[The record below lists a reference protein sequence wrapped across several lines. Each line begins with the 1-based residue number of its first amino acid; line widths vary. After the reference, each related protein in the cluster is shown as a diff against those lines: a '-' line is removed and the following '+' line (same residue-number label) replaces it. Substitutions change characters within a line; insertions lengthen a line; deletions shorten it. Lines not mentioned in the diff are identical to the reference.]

1 VSALLASASQEL
13 LILLIGLP
21 LLSFVLISF
30 LGRHQIK
37 QICRTAIL
45 FHLTGALIAILLFFT
60 NWNTKTI
67 YLQYPWFGNDAFQFN
82 ISFLFDKLSV
92 LLVLIVML
100 IASMV
105 NIYSAAYMKNEEG
118 QKRYYAML
126 SLFTFSMLLIVLSGN
141 LLFLF
146 IGWELVGFAS
156 YMLIGFW
163 REKPAAAKA
172 ATKAFIMNR
181 IGDAGFLIALLIA
194 WSQAGTFELTALQN
208 FSFEPIWQ
216 TAIGLCIF
224 AGVMGKSAQFP
235 LLTWLPDAME
245 GPTPVSALIHAAT
258 MVAAGIFLLARLFFL
273 LDVQVLQFITII
285 GAATSLM
292 AALAAWQQSDI
303 KKILAYST
311 ISQLGLMVIAIGLGS
326 YAIAILHLFT
336 HAFFKAALFLTAG
349 NIIHANTHA
358 AEKLSQDIDP
368 QDINSMGAL
377 RKQLPLSFIA
387 FVLSAASLAGIPL
400 FSGFISK
407 EAIFSLALY
416 RENYVLLVILFII
429 SWLTALYSGKLV
441 IKVFFG
447 ENQIEKS
454 NPGFL
459 HDVKEPG
466 KLMQVPALLLALASV
481 WLVVG
486 WHPLHFD
493 QWLVQGLNAYTIPA
507 NNWLSILTV
516 VWISL
521 AIFLAYKIYSSSS
534 KRENVFTHLLKNN
547 FYLDTFYHNIAVQP
561 VLAFAGVVDFIDKRI
576 IDKILH
582 SLAYLQVC
590 IAGLVGWADRNI
602 VDGSVNLSAFIS
614 ARTGILIRKAGAG
627 KIQSYIALSLL
638 IVVIFLLW
646 IMFKQI

>member
-1 VSALLASASQEL
+1 VSALLASASHEL

-30 LGRHQIK
+30 LAKHQIK
-37 QICRTAIL
+37 QVYRTTIL
-45 FHLTGALIAILLFFT
+45 FHLTGALIAILLFSNSWNNEST
-60 NWNTKTI
+60 NI
-67 YLQYPWFGNDAFQFN
+67 QYPWFGNDVFQFN
-82 ISFLFDKLSV
+82 ISFLLDKLSV

-105 NIYSAAYMKNEEG
+105 NIYSAAYIESEQG
-118 QKRYYAML
+118 LKRYFAML

-208 FSFEPIWQ
+208 FTFDPLWQ

-258 MVAAGIFLLARLFFL
+258 MVAAGIFLLSRLFFL

-358 AEKLSQDIDP
+358 AEKLSQVIDP
-368 QDINSMGAL
+368 QDINNMGAL
-377 RKQLPLSFIA
+377 RKQLPLSFISFA
-387 FVLSAASLAGIPL
+387 LSAASLAGIPL

-416 RENYVLLVILFII
+416 RENYVLLALLFII
-429 SWLTALYSGKLV
+429 SWFTVLYSSKM
-441 IKVFFG
+441 IYKVFFG
-447 ENQIEKS
+447 ENQIEKTNS
-454 NPGFL
+454 GFL
-459 HDVKEPG
+459 HHVKEPG
-466 KLMQVPALLLALASV
+466 KLMQVPALLLAFASV

-493 QWLVQGLNAYTIPA
+493 QWLVQGLSAYTIPA
-507 NNWLSILTV
+507 NNWLTILTV
-516 VWISL
+516 GWISI
-521 AIFLAYKIYSSSS
+521 ASFLAYKIYKGST
-534 KRENVFTHLLKNN
+534 KREIIFTRLLKNN
-547 FYLDTFYHNIAVQP
+547 FYLDSLYHNIAVQP
-561 VLAFAGVVDFIDKRI
+561 VLAFAGMADFIDKRI

-582 SLAYLQVC
+582 SLAYIQVGV
-590 IAGLVGWADRNI
+590 AELLGWADRNL
-602 VDGSVNLSAFIS
+602 VDGSVNFSAFIS
-614 ARTGILIRKAGAG
+614 ARAGILIRKAGAG